1 MLLTVSRSAAWLI
14 ATSLLLAA
22 GVTFFFSLNH
32 PISADLA
39 MLHYSAWVI
48 NEKNFVLYRDIFDIN
63 FPAPYLF
70 HSLLGKLIGYEAA
83 PLRWV
88 DFVLMSTL
96 GWASWRIISPFSKP
110 AAVTGFSLFCLLYWA
125 QGGEFALERDVLALV
140 PAVIAFALASNKK
153 TSLLICVLIGCFAAL
168 ACSMKPNS
176 VVIVPV
182 LLWMLYRSNS
192 ITMNK
197 KTSTLVVCLCSMA
210 SVSLI
215 PFIWVIANNGLRSFF
230 DIYQHYM
237 PIYANSRYD
246 LWHYENSTERWMTL
260 LTQYLRFAGISL
272 LLSLP
277 GLVWAWLQNT
287 QNTEARQHILQLA
300 AMTFSFTFYEAI
312 AGKFWFNHMFP
323 SAYWSFLCLS
333 LLLITP
339 STNAAAWKKYLAI
352 IFLVPCAALGWL
364 LSKTTVPTMQ
374 QAHIKEQQTP
384 NSWRA
389 KQVAN
394 FLLTHP
400 IKPEETVQVLDMAGD
415 GQAAL
420 LMARA
425 TSATKFLIDVP
436 LWMEPD
442 SESIKKLR
450 AEFVAELQQ
459 KNPTYIVYFEQ
470 FLHPGG
476 GNRLKEFKPLY
487 QWITQNYAIV
497 EQREAAYIIFQRK
510 ADQ

>member
-1 MLLTVSRSAAWLI
+1 MLLTISRNAAWLVAI
-14 ATSLLLAA
+14 TLLLAV

-39 MLHYSAWVI
+39 MLHYSAWLI
-48 NEKNFVLYRDIFDIN
+48 NEKHFVLYRDIFDIN

-88 DFVLMSTL
+88 DLALMAAL
-96 GWASWRIISPFSKP
+96 GWASWRIVSPLSKP
-110 AAVTGFSLFCLLYWA
+110 AAISGFSLFCLLYWI

-153 TSLLICVLIGCFAAL
+153 VSTISCVLIGCFAAL

-176 VVIVPV
+176 VVIVPIF
-182 LLWMLYRSNS
+182 LWMLYRANN
-192 ITMNK
+192 IATEK
-197 KTSTLVVCLCSMA
+197 KHSALALFLGSMA
-210 SVSLI
+210 IVSLI
-215 PFIWVIANNGLRSFF
+215 PFIWVSANNGLHSFF

-246 LWHYENSTERWMTL
+246 LWHYENSTERWATL

-277 GLVWAWLQNT
+277 GLVWAWLQHAKNPVT
-287 QNTEARQHILQLA
+287 RLRILQLTA
-300 AMTFSFTFYEAI
+300 ITFAFTFYEAI
-312 AGKFWFNHMFP
+312 AGKFWLNHLFP

-333 LLLITP
+333 LLLTSP
-339 STNAAAWKKYLAI
+339 QTDAAAWKKYLAI
-352 IFLVPCAALGWL
+352 ILLIPCAALGWL
-364 LSKTTVPTMQ
+364 LSKPSINAMQ
-374 QAHIKEQQTP
+374 QTHKREQQEP
-384 NSWRA
+384 NAWRA
-389 KQVAN
+389 RQVAN
-394 FLLTHP
+394 YLLAHPTH
-400 IKPEETVQVLDMAGD
+400 PEETVQVLDMAGD

-420 LMARA
+420 LMAKA

-436 LWMEPD
+436 LWMQPD
-442 SESIKKLR
+442 SQATQTLR
-450 AEFVAELQQ
+450 TAFVAELQQ
-459 KNPTYIVYFEQ
+459 KNPTYIIYFEQ

-487 QWITQNYAIV
+487 QWITQNYTVA

-510 ADQ
+510 AAQ